1 MYPGR
6 CETRRKL
13 RNGGKGKGEGGRI
26 KQLYLRV
33 VRRLRSF
40 RRRVPLTL
48 YPLPFTLF
56 NCSPLPV
63 VLSVILSRMSE
74 QTCEPIQPPTL
85 DNDLLDPY
93 ERLVSIEVL
102 GKQVEVPEKSR
113 LLRCFQFLSLNTIS
127 YGDFCWNGD
136 CTNCQIWY
144 HSEGHSKENDKPG
157 LSCRMEVIEG
167 MKITSMSPFIKL
179 EGITK

>member
-1 MYPGR
+1 
-6 CETRRKL
+6 
-13 RNGGKGKGEGGRI
+13 
-26 KQLYLRV
+26 
-33 VRRLRSF
+33 
-40 RRRVPLTL
+40 
-48 YPLPFTLF
+48 
-56 NCSPLPV
+56 
-63 VLSVILSRMSE
+63 MSE
-74 QTCEPIQPPTL
+74 QTCEPIQPPARENEPP
-85 DNDLLDPY
+85 NDLLDPY

-102 GKQVEVPEKSR
+102 GKQVEVPEKNR

-144 HSEGHSKENDKPG
+144 HTEGQSKENDRPG

-167 MKITSMSPFIKL
+167 MTITSISPFIKL